1 MLMKSVLG
9 LSFVA
14 FAMIGC
20 GGDDTTTPTNDD
32 LAVVGN
38 DLAGTKLQSGSYT
51 VSSLVKVSDGCGL
64 DFEGSVQ
71 GDSPLATLQ
80 LLNTGTMLS
89 LGNKYDSTTTP
100 AWNPAAYSAGTGPYS
115 DSTHATL
122 STDTMVDLG
131 DGCTYTTTRTT
142 LATFTGNN
150 MMSIDFT
157 DVETNQSA
165 GCTAANGEST
175 TMCTSHYTFNLAM

>member
-1 MLMKSVLG
+1 MLMKSVLS

-38 DLAGTKLQSGSYT
+38 DLAGTRLESGSYT
-51 VSSLVKVSDGCGL
+51 VSALVKDTDGCGL

-71 GDSPLATLQ
+71 GDTALASLQ
-80 LLNTGTMLS
+80 LLNTGKVLS
-89 LGNKYDSTTTP
+89 LGNMFGPTSVP
-100 AWNPAAYSAGTGPYS
+100 SWNPAAYSAGTGGYT
-115 DSTHATL
+115 DATHATL
-122 STDTMVDLG
+122 TTNTMVDLG
-131 DGCTYTTTRTT
+131 DGCTYTTSRTT
-142 LATFTGNN
+142 LATFTGND

-157 DVETNQSA
+157 DNETAQSA
-165 GCTAANGEST
+165 GCLAANGEST
-175 TMCTSHYTFNLAM
+175 TACTSHYTFNLAM